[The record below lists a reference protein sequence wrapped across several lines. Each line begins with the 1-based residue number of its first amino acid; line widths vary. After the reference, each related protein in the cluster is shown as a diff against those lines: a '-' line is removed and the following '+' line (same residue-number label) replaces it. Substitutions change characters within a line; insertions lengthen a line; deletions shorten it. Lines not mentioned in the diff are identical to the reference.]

1 MKTQTARSNR
11 STGGRA
17 KRAHRPARRSSDRNS
32 TREVVTEAPNSPA
45 FARHETFAPR
55 FGWLRKGIRA
65 VEENGSFFSQDDAHL
80 RLGVGKNMARAIRYW
95 IQAFGL
101 VEESNTNESR
111 NSGFR
116 PTTFAKQLFGT
127 RGWDPY
133 LENSCSLWLLHWK
146 LVQSPR
152 YATAWHYAFTIFGA
166 IEFTTDSLAHA
177 LSGYASA
184 TYPTARLAQSSFAK
198 DASCIARMYDASV
211 DALTFTEETMQ
222 SPFAELGLVS
232 KDPTSGRTPRYRFEV
247 GSRSHLR
254 SELVA
259 VACLEHSERSS
270 PEARTVALS
279 RLLSDPG
286 SPGMAFKLTGAE
298 LTNALE
304 DACTLIPGISLSDS
318 GGLVQFAFREDPTS
332 IANAALARVYS
343 AQSR

>member
-1 MKTQTARSNR
+1 MTK
-11 STGGRA
+11 
-17 KRAHRPARRSSDRNS
+17 
-32 TREVVTEAPNSPA
+32 APNGPA

-55 FGWLRKGIRA
+55 FGWLRKGLRA

-101 VEESNTNESR
+101 VEEGKTTKNRGSD
-111 NSGFR
+111 FR

-133 LENSCSLWLLHWK
+133 LENESSLWLLHWK
-146 LVQSPR
+146 LVQSPH

-166 IEFTTDSLAHA
+166 VEFTTDSLAHA
-177 LSGYASA
+177 LSAYASA
-184 TYPTARLAQSSFAK
+184 TYPTARMAQSSFAK
-198 DASCIARMYDASV
+198 DASCVARMYDASV
-211 DALTFTEETMQ
+211 AALTFNEETMQ
-222 SPFAELGLVS
+222 SPFAELGLIS
-232 KDPTSGRTPRYRFEV
+232 KDPTSGRTARYRFEV

-259 VACLEHSERSS
+259 AACLEHSDRSS

-298 LTNALE
+298 LTDALE
-304 DACTLIPGISLSDS
+304 DACAVVPGISLKDS
-318 GGLVQFAFREDPTS
+318 GGLVQFAFRGDPTS

-343 AQSR
+343 EQSQ